1 MQKLSKRHFQDREG
15 FTLIELLVVIA
26 IIAILAG
33 MLLPSLAK
41 AKAKTKGIQC
51 MNNSRQLMLGWK
63 LYSDDFNELLLASLG
78 INGFPAMDQRR
89 VIWCTGSLDYGAGA
103 QNWNITNDIV
113 KSPLFPFVGRNAQI
127 WQCPADVARVKN
139 NLGTLVPRV
148 RSISMSQVFDF
159 GSWLPSTISGGS
171 WRVYQKVPDIVIPSK
186 TWVFV
191 DEHPDSINDAACAVS
206 MPGNNPTAVNA
217 ATSGTIVDCPAS
229 YHNNACGYSF
239 ADGHAEIKRWRGDRT
254 STTKPVTKV
263 PGAANQLPA
272 TQRNGGIIDLKWM
285 AQNTTAHMDGTQP

>member
-1 MQKLSKRHFQDREG
+1 MRNARKFCSPA

-33 MLLPSLAK
+33 MLIPALSK

-63 LYSDDFNELLLASLG
+63 IYSDDFSEWLLASLPVADTHRVLWCSG
-78 INGFPAMDQRR
+78 NIDYSSNPA
-89 VIWCTGSLDYGAGA
+89 
-103 QNWNITNDIV
+103 NWNITNDII
-113 KSPLFPFVGRNAQI
+113 KSPLYPYVGRNATL

-159 GSWLPSTISGGS
+159 GSWLPAPT
-171 WRVYQKVPDIVIPSK
+171 WRTYGKVADIVIPAK

-191 DEHPDSINDAACAVS
+191 DEHPDSVNDAACAVA
-206 MPGNNPTAVNA
+206 MPGATSDAVDK

-229 YHNNACGYSF
+229 YHNGACGYSF
-239 ADGHAEIKRWRGDRT
+239 ADGHAEIKRWRGDNT
-254 STTKPVTKV
+254 STRKPVTKQA
-263 PGAANQLPA
+263 GAANQLPA
-272 TQRNGGIIDLKWM
+272 TQKNGGIIDLKWM
-285 AQNTTAHMDGTQP
+285 AQNTTANKDGTQP